1 MTANTPLALVTGA
14 STGIGRALARQFVDH
29 GYDVVVVADEPA
41 IHDTAGELRRSSGLS
56 VVPIQ
61 ADLTQ
66 PDEVRRVHQEATHG
80 DRTVQARLRGTH
92 EGQGPRR
99 GRVDPQ
105 QGADGGRAVRA

>member
-41 IHDTAGELRRSSGLS
+41 IHDTADELRRSSSLG

-61 ADLTQ
+61 ADLTL
-66 PDEVRRVHQEATHG
+66 PDEVRRVHEEAKHG
-80 DRTVQARLRGTH
+80 GRTVQALALNAGIGVSGRFDQTSLEEHLRL
-92 EGQGPRR
+92 
-99 GRVDPQ
+99 V
-105 QGADGGRAVRA
+105 